1 MSWVTLSVVVYLS
14 QGSLAG
20 TRCEDKDPVVVYPA
34 HLVDGPHERRGHE
47 GAEGTRVDVDK
58 SPVEL

>member
-1 MSWVTLSVVVYLS
+1 MRLS
-14 QGSLAG
+14 QRSLAR

-47 GAEGTRVDVDK
+47 DAGGTRVDVDK
-58 SPVEL
+58 GPVEL